1 MIFQPNTYSVLLVS
15 ASKKTAGAISSLLPA
30 GEYDPVVR
38 AGSLGEARRRM
49 LEREFDLLLINSPL
63 PDGPG
68 IELAEDA
75 CAQTDAGVL
84 LLTAA
89 ELFDDLRD
97 RLTSG
102 GVAALPKPTSGA
114 VLSRALQML
123 CATRERLRGRRQRQ
137 ATVEERMEE
146 IRLVNRAKW
155 LLISG
160 RGLDEPAAH
169 RLIEKRA
176 MDRCASMGEI
186 AREIIAAEG
195 DFQ

>member
-15 ASKKTAGAISSLLPA
+15 ASKKAAGAISALLPA
-30 GEYDPVVR
+30 GEYDPVTT

-75 CAQTDAGVL
+75 CARTDAGVL

-97 RLTSG
+97 RLTLG

-123 CATRERLRGRRQRQ
+123 CATRERLRGRGQRQ

-155 LLISG
+155 LLISV
-160 RGLDEPAAH
+160 RGLTEPAAH

-176 MDRCASMGEI
+176 MDRCASMAEV
-186 AREIIAAEG
+186 AREIIAAQA